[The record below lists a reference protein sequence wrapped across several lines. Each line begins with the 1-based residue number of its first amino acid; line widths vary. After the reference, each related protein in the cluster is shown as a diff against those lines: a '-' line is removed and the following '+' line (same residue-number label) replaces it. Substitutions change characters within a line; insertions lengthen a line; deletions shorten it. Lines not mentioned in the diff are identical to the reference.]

1 MTFYLNTDVGIPDV
15 WLWLCGCTV
24 LFLLQA
30 YQVRRFLRISH
41 GPPLTWPI
49 VIPTGFLY
57 LLTIGGLL
65 MQPPVLPVS
74 TVLRAVG
81 MFILA
86 VPLTL
91 TDLRCQWLPM
101 RYTVLFW
108 LGGLLCAAL
117 PGEVTD
123 LTTALATSFAAFFLA
138 GALRF
143 AANIY
148 QNEERVGLGDVYL
161 MAGLCAWLPW
171 RSACY
176 AAGGGLLVC
185 CLCALLTRQPSK
197 PFAPALFG
205 YLCGVCLFFPQQ
217 LAGVL

>member
-1 MTFYLNTDVGIPDV
+1 MTSFTDGPVPAV
-15 WLWLCGCTV
+15 WLACCVG

-30 YQVRRFLRISH
+30 HQASRFLRTFD
-41 GPPLTWPI
+41 GPPLTWSLLTPVALI
-49 VIPTGFLY
+49 Y
-57 LLTIGGLL
+57 LLTSCWLL
-65 MQPPVLPVS
+65 MLPPVVPFS
-74 TVLRAVG
+74 TTLRSTALLA
-81 MFILA
+81 LA

-101 RYTVLFW
+101 RYTVTFW
-108 LGGLLCAAL
+108 VGGLISAAL
-117 PGEVTD
+117 SDAVLPLAE
-123 LTTALATSFAAFFLA
+123 ALPASLAAFALSGIVRWLA
-138 GALRF
+138 NVR
-143 AANIY
+143 
-148 QNEERVGLGDVYL
+148 QSEERMGLGDVYL

-176 AAGGGLLVC
+176 AAAGGLLMC
-185 CLCALLTRQPSK
+185 CLCAALTRQKSK